1 MPTVMSVFGVEPFR
15 IGGTETFAREL
26 SSQLAL
32 HGWRSVL
39 CFQSEPPEKVRNFLE
54 RENVTLEVLPD
65 SPNFSWKALRDF
77 VRVLRRY
84 RPEIV
89 HLHFTGF
96 LGLYPWL
103 ARVYSVGKVFL
114 TDHTSRPT

>member
-26 SSQLAL
+26 SLQLAQA
-32 HGWRSVL
+32 GWRSVL
-39 CFQSEPPEKVRNFLE
+39 CFQSEPPKDVRRFLAA
-54 RENVTLEVLPD
+54 ENVTFEILPD
-65 SPNFSWKALRDF
+65 SPQFSWKALRDF
-77 VRVLRRY
+77 SRVVRRH
-84 RPEIV
+84 RPEIL

-103 ARVYSVGKVFL
+103 ARMSSVRKIFF
-114 TDHTSRPT
+114 